1 MPASVPDTTSTTSTA
16 RPPYDR
22 STSSAGAGRQL
33 SRPGE
38 VEVEGQEK
46 KMHTE

>member
-1 MPASVPDTTSTTSTA
+1 MPASVPDTTSTA
-16 RPPYDR
+16 RSPYDR

-38 VEVEGQEK
+38 VESQEK